1 MNSEVYVAAIW
12 TYRLAYC
19 KLRRG
24 AQWRSF
30 VVSSSAH
37 FCKSKFFPEFVGIF
51 SAVAKCSDCYH
62 DYFVAFKVLEVDF
75 YLAPFLCSLYGQ
87 QNYSV
92 QTVLVSGPNG
102 GQCQLLFF
110 FRGGDG
116 FFFLQFPFEYVHTN
130 RLQGIVGLYVCVFMS
145 QG

>member
-1 MNSEVYVAAIW
+1 MNSEVYVADIW

-62 DYFVAFKVLEVDF
+62 DYFIAFKVLEVDF
-75 YLAPFLCSLYGQ
+75 FLAPFLCSLYGQ

-110 FRGGDG
+110 F
-116 FFFLQFPFEYVHTN
+116 
-130 RLQGIVGLYVCVFMS
+130 
-145 QG
+145 